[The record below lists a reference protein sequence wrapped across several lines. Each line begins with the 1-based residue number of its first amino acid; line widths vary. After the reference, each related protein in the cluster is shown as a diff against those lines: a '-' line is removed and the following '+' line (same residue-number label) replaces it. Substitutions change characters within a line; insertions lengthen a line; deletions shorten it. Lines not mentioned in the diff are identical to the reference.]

1 MRKIFDLFL
10 LVSLLAVVFVV
21 LLACVSMWQVRRDA
35 RLIAHPSA
43 KADAAVVLGAAAWGN
58 KPSPVFRERIA
69 HGIDLYRNGTVGKLI
84 FTGGTPKKGYPTE
97 AEVGKR
103 FAIKHGVSE
112 RDILTEHASTSTYE
126 NLKNTRALMR
136 RHKIGSVII
145 ISDPAHMAR
154 ARAMAQDLGIS
165 AEYSAPPPSRY
176 ADSSKANDFF
186 VRETVYLC
194 LFRLWQLAKWL
205 RGGQD

>member
-84 FTGGTPKKGYPTE
+84 FTGGTPKKATPPKPKW
-97 AEVGKR
+97 A
-103 FAIKHGVSE
+103 
-112 RDILTEHASTSTYE
+112 
-126 NLKNTRALMR
+126 NAL
-136 RHKIGSVII
+136 
-145 ISDPAHMAR
+145 P
-154 ARAMAQDLGIS
+154 
-165 AEYSAPPPSRY
+165 
-176 ADSSKANDFF
+176 
-186 VRETVYLC
+186 
-194 LFRLWQLAKWL
+194 
-205 RGGQD
+205 